1 MELFQRKPLLT
12 STAPAFGR
20 ELPMGH
26 APPTPTHV
34 NPFYFSQVSSKEE
47 KKTHLLKCPKEI
59 IKHPVIATAGLQ
71 SNGLMPWLAPG
82 KAFSRNI
89 NIIIEKT
96 ILTVLLFTPWFRQK
110 TVKFCF
116 QTRRGRTST
125 DFVRNWWCGRA
136 KVRSNGW
143 EGLRH
148 VSTSVLARAWKSYV
162 GEKRL
167 VAVREWLKVGLGLS
181 TVGGVKKRI
190 KRVNLTRVKLVQL
203 VNGVYSCLLLSIK
216 APFHEALLGLPKPFF
231 YLSPISSSSVR
242 SV

>member
-96 ILTVLLFTPWFRQK
+96 ILTVLLLTPWFRQK

-125 DFVRNWWCGRA
+125 AFVRKLVMWQSKGEIQWMG
-136 KVRSNGW
+136 G
-143 EGLRH
+143 
-148 VSTSVLARAWKSYV
+148 TPARVYV
-162 GEKRL
+162 GAGTCLKKLRWRE
-167 VAVREWLKVGLGLS
+167 AVS
-181 TVGGVKKRI
+181 GG
-190 KRVNLTRVKLVQL
+190 
-203 VNGVYSCLLLSIK
+203 
-216 APFHEALLGLPKPFF
+216 
-231 YLSPISSSSVR
+231 
-242 SV
+242 